1 MHKKPLKTQ
10 REPQGTWFMHQKPL
24 KTQREPQG
32 NLAHGSKNET
42 LQKHTREKNKENK
55 ATNTNSCCMSVLCY
69 SPILFGSIE
78 RGVYILRKC
87 PPPWQLGGVVAICNP
102 SGGRKVRSWDC
113 LWGHRGRVEGAS
125 SPSPE
130 SPAASGRR
138 TGCRGRCRE
147 RQRVRRATEQ
157 RLLSAP
163 GSGGTACL
171 NVSR

>member
-1 MHKKPLKTQ
+1 
-10 REPQGTWFMHQKPL
+10 
-24 KTQREPQG
+24 
-32 NLAHGSKNET
+32 
-42 LQKHTREKNKENK
+42 
-55 ATNTNSCCMSVLCY
+55 MSVLCY
-69 SPILFGSIE
+69 SPILFGTIE

-87 PPPWQLGGVVAICNP
+87 SPPWQLGGVVAICNP
-102 SGGRKVRSWDC
+102 SGGRKVWSWDC

-130 SPAASGRR
+130 SPAASDRR
-138 TGCRGRCRE
+138 IGCRGRCRE

-171 NVSR
+171 NVPRWTTLLASYPCTIFPFTYLPVFTFLFPFFSFTPL